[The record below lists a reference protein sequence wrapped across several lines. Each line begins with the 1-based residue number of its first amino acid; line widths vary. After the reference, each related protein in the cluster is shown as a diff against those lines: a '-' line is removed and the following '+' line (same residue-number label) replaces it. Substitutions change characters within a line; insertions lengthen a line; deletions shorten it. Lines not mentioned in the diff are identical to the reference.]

1 MSIKDLFSVIVGKNK
16 EETSLEML
24 DGRTIGVDDSIIL
37 MKWLTSASYL
47 GPYQLMDPKVNFD
60 ALIGKMWSDLYTPF
74 CLHDITIIL
83 VLDGARN
90 YAKKRTICN
99 VR

>member
-47 GPYQLMDPKVNFD
+47 GPY
-60 ALIGKMWSDLYTPF
+60 
-74 CLHDITIIL
+74 
-83 VLDGARN
+83 
-90 YAKKRTICN
+90 
-99 VR
+99 

>member
-1 MSIKDLFSVIVGKNK
+1 MVD
-16 EETSLEML
+16 
-24 DGRTIGVDDSIIL
+24 IGL
-37 MKWLTSASYL
+37 YL
-47 GPYQLMDPKVNFD
+47 GAHQLMDPKVNFD
-60 ALIGKMWSDLYTPF
+60 ALVGKMWIDFNAPF